1 MKISIDRIKK
11 EKEVSLEYEDE
22 QFQNK
27 PLRESTQ
34 GPLKI
39 KFVLSLVGN
48 ANIRIKGEIEG
59 NFELICDRCA
69 DSFLQYKK
77 IELDEIFELSKKE
90 LSDRMVDLD
99 SKVKDVVI
107 TSFSIKI
114 LCNENCK
121 GICLGCGVNL
131 NKEKCKCI
139 NK

>member
-11 EKEVSLEYEDE
+11 EKEVSLRYEDE

-107 TSFSIKI
+107 TSFPIKI

>member
-39 KFVLSLVGN
+39 KFVLSLAGN

-107 TSFSIKI
+107 TSFPIKI